1 MATKLLTHN
10 MGSFDR
16 AVRAFLLAPVA
27 IGIALGVGAS
37 SIAGIVLFA
46 LAGIALGTAATG
58 VCPGYVPFG
67 IDTRGRAPLPH
78 RP

>member
-1 MATKLLTHN
+1 MASKLLTHN

-16 AVRAFLLAPVA
+16 AVRAFLIAPVA
-27 IGIALGVGAS
+27 IGIAVGVGAS

-46 LAGIALGTAATG
+46 LAGLALTTSATG
-58 VCPGYVPFG
+58 ICPGYVPFA
-67 IDTRGRAPLPH
+67 IDTRGRTPLPH

>member
-1 MATKLLTHN
+1 MASKLLTHN

-16 AVRAFLLAPVA
+16 AVRAFLIAPVT

-37 SIAGIVLFA
+37 SVAGIALFA
-46 LAGIALGTAATG
+46 LAGLALTTSATG

-67 IDTRGRAPLPH
+67 IDTRGRRLLPH

>member
-1 MATKLLTHN
+1 MASKLLTHN

-16 AVRAFLLAPVA
+16 AVRAFLIAPVA
-27 IGIALGVGAS
+27 IGSAVGVGAS

-46 LAGIALGTAATG
+46 LAGLALATSATG
-58 VCPGYVPFG
+58 ICPGYVPLG
-67 IDTRGRAPLPH
+67 IDTRGRTPLPH

>member
-1 MATKLLTHN
+1 MASKLLRRN
-10 MGSFDR
+10 MGSVDR
-16 AVRAFLLAPVA
+16 VVRAFVIAPVA

-37 SIAGIVLFA
+37 SLAGIVLFA
-46 LAGIALGTAATG
+46 LAGLALATSATG

-67 IDTRGRAPLPH
+67 IDTRGRTPLPH